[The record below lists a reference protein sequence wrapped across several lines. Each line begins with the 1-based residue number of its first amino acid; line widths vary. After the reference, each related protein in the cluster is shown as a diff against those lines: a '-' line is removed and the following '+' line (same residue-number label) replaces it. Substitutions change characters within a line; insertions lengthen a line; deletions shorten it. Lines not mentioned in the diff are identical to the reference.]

1 MLKIYLQA
9 FSGFSSVD
17 EVKAIFNGAVN
28 QKQNGE
34 AWLRKV
40 NMINADLEIELLYTG
55 GRSRESLTTTD
66 FNKFQSEDE
75 AISRLTDLKNNGT
88 NLNGAEKSKE
98 SKEVGGFLGDFEKFL
113 SVKMMAYYTELQQK
127 GHSSN
132 QKIGAFSF
140 YRITREHG
148 SP

>member
-17 EVKAIFNGAVN
+17 EIKAIFNGAVN

-66 FNKFQSEDE
+66 FNKF
-75 AISRLTDLKNNGT
+75 
-88 NLNGAEKSKE
+88 
-98 SKEVGGFLGDFEKFL
+98 
-113 SVKMMAYYTELQQK
+113 
-127 GHSSN
+127 
-132 QKIGAFSF
+132 
-140 YRITREHG
+140 
-148 SP
+148 

>member
-40 NMINADLEIELLYTG
+40 NMINADLEIELLYTR

-66 FNKFQSEDE
+66 FNKF
-75 AISRLTDLKNNGT
+75 
-88 NLNGAEKSKE
+88 
-98 SKEVGGFLGDFEKFL
+98 
-113 SVKMMAYYTELQQK
+113 
-127 GHSSN
+127 
-132 QKIGAFSF
+132 
-140 YRITREHG
+140 
-148 SP
+148 